1 MRRCPCGEI
10 VKNRRRMTRLRP
22 RGYAEASRS
31 QKTESRRKDKYG
43 YDPPSPKRRATEGR
57 RYKIRM
63 SIMSMTITEKILA
76 KASGKKTVKAGELV
90 NARIDVVLFIDVTGP
105 AAVKMLVE
113 KGIDRVFDR
122 NKIVV
127 TPDHFQPAKDIK
139 SAELHK
145 RLDEW
150 AKRHKIK
157 YYYKLGRSGVCHAL
171 LPEQGHIR
179 PGEVIVGPDS
189 HTCTYGAFACFS
201 TGVGS
206 TDLAAAIATGELWF
220 RVPESMRFVLNGKL
234 QKGVYSKD
242 VILTVIARI
251 GVDGALYRA
260 MEFVGP
266 ALKDMSM
273 EARMTMTNMAI
284 EAGAKNG
291 VIGFDGVTKKY
302 LDKHLKD
309 KKTYKVY
316 ESDADAEY
324 VATEEFDC
332 AKIEPMVA
340 MPHLPSNAVPIGEC
354 KGRQMDQ
361 AYIGSCTNGRIE
373 DLRIVA
379 KILKGKE
386 VKIRTIVVP
395 ATPTIWKQ
403 ANDEGLFDVFYKA
416 GCVIAAPTCGAC
428 LGGFMGVLAAGEK
441 CVSTT
446 NRNFVGRMGSPKSE
460 VYLASPATAAA
471 SAVEGKLTDP
481 RKYV

>member
-1 MRRCPCGEI
+1 M
-10 VKNRRRMTRLRP
+10 N
-22 RGYAEASRS
+22 
-31 QKTESRRKDKYG
+31 
-43 YDPPSPKRRATEGR
+43 
-57 RYKIRM
+57 
-63 SIMSMTITEKILA
+63 MTITEKILA
-76 KASGKKTVKAGELV
+76 KASGKKSVKAGELI
-90 NARIDVVLFIDVTGP
+90 NAKIDVVMCHEVTTP
-105 AAVKMLVE
+105 AAITMLIE
-113 KGIDRVFDR
+113 KGIDKVFDKNR
-122 NKIVV
+122 IVV

-150 AKRHKIK
+150 ARRQKIK
-157 YYYKLGRSGVCHAL
+157 HYYKLGRSGVCHAL

-179 PGEVIVGPDS
+179 PGEVIVGGDS

-220 RVPESMRFVLNGKL
+220 KVPESMKIVLNGKL
-234 QKGVYSKD
+234 SHGVYSKD
-242 VILTVIARI
+242 VILAVIARI

-273 EARMTMTNMAI
+273 EARMTITNMAI

-302 LDKHLKD
+302 LDKRLKG
-309 KKTYKVY
+309 KTTYKVF

-332 AKIEPMVA
+332 AKLEPMVA
-340 MPHLPSNAVPIGEC
+340 MPSLPSNAVPISQC
-354 KGRQMDQ
+354 KGKPMDQ

-373 DLRIVA
+373 DLRIAA

-403 ANDEGLFDVFYKA
+403 ADDEGLFDVFYKA
-416 GCVIAAPTCGAC
+416 GCVISAPTCGAC
-428 LGGFMGVLAAGEK
+428 LGGFMGILASGEK
-441 CVSTT
+441 CISTT
-446 NRNFVGRMGSPKSE
+446 NRNFVGRMGHPKSE

-471 SAVEGKLTDP
+471 SALTGKLEDP
-481 RKYV
+481 RKYL